1 MSTMG
6 DFDLEIQDERD
17 SNPEHFEGSVATAGS
32 SVTIT
37 PTNAQQI
44 QKAIIIS
51 PKRGPNANGFND
63 VLKINIDGTTKF
75 IHIAR
80 GESLELPGVFTS
92 LKIDALTNG
101 VNYEIIV
108 WS

>member
-1 MSTMG
+1 MAG
-6 DFDLEIQDERD
+6 FDDFDVEIQDNCD
-17 SNPEHFEGSVATAGS
+17 SDPEHFDGNVAVAGTP
-32 SVTIT
+32 VTIT
-37 PTNAQQI
+37 PTNTKQI
-44 QKAIIIS
+44 QRAIIIS
-51 PKRGPNANGFND
+51 PKRGPLANGFND

-75 IHIAR
+75 IHISR